1 MDRYKALI
9 AVAMDSG
16 AICFKSFYFFYFKY
30 IKIIFLIF
38 NINTSKSPKH
48 TKDINL
54 KTFNKFKNKKSTLQ
68 PYYQKMPT
76 TKEKIIKR
84 HTLVKELVKQY
95 KLKNYLENNNT
106 VSTPCQNQNPCL
118 MQIN

>member
-76 TKEKIIKR
+76 TKEKMKTLFSKTTHFGKR
-84 HTLVKELVKQY
+84 ISKTIQVE
-95 KLKNYLENNNT
+95 KLFGK
-106 VSTPCQNQNPCL
+106 
-118 MQIN
+118 

>member
-30 IKIIFLIF
+30 IKIIFFIF

-54 KTFNKFKNKKSTLQ
+54 KTFNKFKNKKVHSNH
-68 PYYQKMPT
+68 T
-76 TKEKIIKR
+76 TKKCLQQKR
-84 HTLVKELVKQY
+84 K
-95 KLKNYLENNNT
+95 
-106 VSTPCQNQNPCL
+106 
-118 MQIN
+118 